1 MHGELCKVELF
12 TVSRSSRFE
21 FIVEF
26 VKTSLRQFRYL
37 NYDRFAK
44 QIENIFKIYTYLMIF
59 KMRNVYQWN
68 IMKTRDEFY
77 HRGYIFLININT
89 RFKWVVYR

>member
-26 VKTSLRQFRYL
+26 VKTSFRQFRYL

-44 QIENIFKIYTYLMIF
+44 QIENIFKIYMYLMIF

-68 IMKTRDEFY
+68 IMKTHVKCYSES
-77 HRGYIFLININT
+77 IF
-89 RFKWVVYR
+89 F